1 MEDNVAVVDVES
13 KSIKPDT
20 KLSEKVIWML
30 MYILSAIHGLM
41 VIVPGML
48 SSCITEM
55 KSEFGLSDK
64 EFGMFGTVNG
74 FGSLLG
80 SLAFTLVIENINHK
94 CLICTMLLINC
105 LCHFAFF
112 FKLNYSILL
121 GSRFICG
128 FVCVFCFIYFPMWVD
143 KFAMKKWVNFMQ
155 TFVQVANTIG
165 HIFGYF
171 IFLLLGGTQWKYG
184 FLIESISISSLVF
197 IMILI
202 PFKYYD
208 KNYINPDTI
217 KLVNNEG
224 DTSENKTIKE
234 KKETKETQ
242 EVSETQIQNTE
253 QEKET
258 IMKDIICNLPYV
270 LCTLYRGN
278 RLFIFVAI
286 NFWYSDYL
294 QNSLLEKNPSVIF
307 WSYSITMVWASL
319 IGNILGGVVI
329 NKIGGTRSK
338 HIYVAMGVLQF
349 ICVIFG
355 LCAPFSSS
363 VLIFTILMSIYILV
377 NSASG
382 ILSISASFAVMPKTL
397 TGTATGIYSLTVNLI
412 AFLPAPYAYAF
423 IKNLFSDGS
432 YIMIV
437 LMLYGLFG
445 CFEIMAADI
454 YMRVK
459 KIKIYS
465 SEFKFARVK

>member
-1 MEDNVAVVDVES
+1 MEDSVEAVKINQKDS
-13 KSIKPDT
+13 DK
-20 KLSEKVIWML
+20 KLSENIIWLL
-30 MYILSAIHGLM
+30 MYIISTIHGLM

-55 KSEFGLSDK
+55 KSEFNLNDK

-80 SLAFTLVIENINHK
+80 SLAFTLVIERINHK

-112 FKLNYSILL
+112 FKLEYLILL
-121 GSRFICG
+121 MSRFICG

-143 KFAMKKWVNFMQ
+143 RFAMKKWINFMQ
-155 TFVQVANTIG
+155 TFVQVANTIC

-171 IFLLLGGTQWKYG
+171 IFLLLGGKQWKYG
-184 FLIESISISSLVF
+184 FLIESLSISSLVF

-208 KNYINPDTI
+208 KNYINPENIQTKTDND
-217 KLVNNEG
+217 KDNNEL
-224 DTSENKTIKE
+224 
-234 KKETKETQ
+234 
-242 EVSETQIQNTE
+242 

-258 IMKDIICNLPYV
+258 IIKDILCNIPYILV
-270 LCTLYRGN
+270 TLYRGN
-278 RLFIFVAI
+278 RLFIWVAI

-294 QNSLLEKNPSVIF
+294 QNSLLEKDPQVIF
-307 WSYSITMVWASL
+307 WSYSTTMVIASL

-329 NKIGGTRSK
+329 NKIGGTKSK

-349 ICVIFG
+349 ICVVFG
-355 LCAPFSSS
+355 LCAPFSTS
-363 VLIFTILMSIYILV
+363 VLIFTILMSFYILI
-377 NSASG
+377 NSAAG

-397 TGTATGIYSLTVNLI
+397 KGTATGIYSLVVNLI

-423 IKNLFSDGS
+423 IKNLFNDGT
-432 YIMIV
+432 YIMII

-445 CFEIMAADI
+445 VFEIMIADI
-454 YMRVK
+454 YMRIK
-459 KIKIYS
+459 KIKIYKE
-465 SEFKFARVK
+465 EFKYVVVK

>member
-1 MEDNVAVVDVES
+1 MEDSVEAVKINQKDS
-13 KSIKPDT
+13 DK
-20 KLSEKVIWML
+20 KLSENIIWLL
-30 MYILSAIHGLM
+30 MYIISTIHGLM

-55 KSEFGLSDK
+55 KSEFNLNDK

-80 SLAFTLVIENINHK
+80 SLAFTLVIERINHK

-112 FKLNYSILL
+112 FKLEYLILL
-121 GSRFICG
+121 MSRFICG

-143 KFAMKKWVNFMQ
+143 RFAMKKWINFMQ

-171 IFLLLGGTQWKYG
+171 IFLLLGGNQRKYG
-184 FLIESISISSLVF
+184 FLIESLSISSLVF

-208 KNYINPDTI
+208 KNYINPENIQTKTDND
-217 KLVNNEG
+217 KDNNEL
-224 DTSENKTIKE
+224 
-234 KKETKETQ
+234 
-242 EVSETQIQNTE
+242 

-258 IMKDIICNLPYV
+258 IIKDILCNIPYILV
-270 LCTLYRGN
+270 TLYRGN
-278 RLFIFVAI
+278 RLFIWVAI

-294 QNSLLEKNPSVIF
+294 QNSLLEKDPQVIF
-307 WSYSITMVWASL
+307 WSYSTTMVIASL

-329 NKIGGTRSK
+329 NKIGGTKSK

-349 ICVIFG
+349 ICVVFG
-355 LCAPFSSS
+355 LCAPFSTS
-363 VLIFTILMSIYILV
+363 VLIFTILMSFYILI
-377 NSASG
+377 NSAAG

-397 TGTATGIYSLTVNLI
+397 KGTATGIYSLVVNLI

-423 IKNLFSDGS
+423 IKNLFSDGT

-445 CFEIMAADI
+445 VFEIMIADI
-454 YMRVK
+454 YMRIK
-459 KIKIYS
+459 KIKIYKE
-465 SEFKFARVK
+465 EFKYVVVK

>member
-1 MEDNVAVVDVES
+1 MEDSVEAVKINQKDS
-13 KSIKPDT
+13 DK
-20 KLSEKVIWML
+20 KLSENIIWLL
-30 MYILSAIHGLM
+30 MYIISTIHGLM

-55 KSEFGLSDK
+55 KSEFNLNDK
-64 EFGMFGTVNG
+64 EFGMFGKVNG

-80 SLAFTLVIENINHK
+80 SLAFTLVIERINHK

-112 FKLNYSILL
+112 FKLEYLILL
-121 GSRFICG
+121 MSRFICG

-143 KFAMKKWVNFMQ
+143 RFAMKKWINFMQ

-171 IFLLLGGTQWKYG
+171 IFLLLGGKQWKYG
-184 FLIESISISSLVF
+184 FLIESLSISSLVF

-208 KNYINPDTI
+208 KNYINPENIQTKTDND
-217 KLVNNEG
+217 KDNNEL
-224 DTSENKTIKE
+224 
-234 KKETKETQ
+234 
-242 EVSETQIQNTE
+242 

-258 IMKDIICNLPYV
+258 IIKDILCNIPYILV
-270 LCTLYRGN
+270 TLYRGN
-278 RLFIFVAI
+278 RLFIWVAI

-294 QNSLLEKNPSVIF
+294 QNSLLEKDPQVIF
-307 WSYSITMVWASL
+307 WSYSTTMVIASL

-329 NKIGGTRSK
+329 NKIGGTKSK

-349 ICVIFG
+349 ICVVFG
-355 LCAPFSSS
+355 LCAPFSTS
-363 VLIFTILMSIYILV
+363 VLIFTILMSFYILI
-377 NSASG
+377 NSAAG

-397 TGTATGIYSLTVNLI
+397 KGTATGIYSLVVNLI

-423 IKNLFSDGS
+423 IKNLFNDGT
-432 YIMIV
+432 YIMII

-445 CFEIMAADI
+445 VFEIMIADI
-454 YMRVK
+454 YMRIK
-459 KIKIYS
+459 KIKIYKE
-465 SEFKFARVK
+465 EFKYVVVK

>member
-1 MEDNVAVVDVES
+1 MEDIVEVVQTKDKKQE
-13 KSIKPDT
+13 
-20 KLSEKVIWML
+20 KLSENVIWLL
-30 MYILSAIHGLM
+30 MYILSTIHGLM

-55 KSEFGLSDK
+55 KSEFALSDK

-80 SLAFTLVIENINHK
+80 SLAFTLVIERINHK
-94 CLICTMLLINC
+94 CLICSMLLINC
-105 LCHFAFF
+105 ICHFAFF
-112 FKLNYSILL
+112 FKFQYSILL
-121 GSRFICG
+121 SSRFICG
-128 FVCVFCFIYFPMWVD
+128 FVNVFCFIYFPMWVD
-143 KFAMKKWVNFMQ
+143 KFAMRKWVNFMQ

-171 IFLLLGGTQWKYG
+171 IYLLLGGKQWKYG

-208 KNYINPDTI
+208 KNYINPETV
-217 KLVNNEG
+217 KLVTN
-224 DTSENKTIKE
+224 DDSSENKNIKE
-234 KKETKETQ
+234 KKESQVIQKEDL
-242 EVSETQIQNTE
+242 
-253 QEKET
+253 EKET
-258 IMKDIICNLPYV
+258 VMKDIICNIPYV

-294 QNSLLEKNPSVIF
+294 QNSLMEKNPTVIF
-307 WSYSITMVWASL
+307 WSYSITMVIASL

-338 HIYVAMGVLQF
+338 YIYVAMGVLQF
-349 ICVIFG
+349 ICVVFG
-355 LCAPFSSS
+355 LCAPFSTS

-397 TGTATGIYSLTVNLI
+397 TGTATGIYSLVVNLI

-423 IKNLFSDGS
+423 IKNLFDDGT

-459 KIKIYS
+459 KIKIYA
-465 SEFKFARVK
+465 EEYKNVTVK

>member
-1 MEDNVAVVDVES
+1 MEDSVEAVKINQKDS
-13 KSIKPDT
+13 DK
-20 KLSEKVIWML
+20 KLSENIIWLL
-30 MYILSAIHGLM
+30 MYIISTIHGLM

-55 KSEFGLSDK
+55 KSEFNLNDK

-80 SLAFTLVIENINHK
+80 SLAFTLVIERINHK

-112 FKLNYSILL
+112 FKLEYLILL
-121 GSRFICG
+121 MSRFICG

-143 KFAMKKWVNFMQ
+143 RFAMKKWINFMQ

-171 IFLLLGGTQWKYG
+171 IFLLLGGKQWKYG
-184 FLIESISISSLVF
+184 FLIESLSISSLVF

-208 KNYINPDTI
+208 KNYINPENIQTKTDND
-217 KLVNNEG
+217 KDNNEL
-224 DTSENKTIKE
+224 
-234 KKETKETQ
+234 
-242 EVSETQIQNTE
+242 

-258 IMKDIICNLPYV
+258 IIKDILCNIPYILV
-270 LCTLYRGN
+270 TLYRGN
-278 RLFIFVAI
+278 RLFIWVAI

-294 QNSLLEKNPSVIF
+294 QNSLLEKDPQVIF
-307 WSYSITMVWASL
+307 WSYSTTMVIASL

-329 NKIGGTRSK
+329 NKIGGTKSK

-349 ICVIFG
+349 ICVVFG
-355 LCAPFSSS
+355 LCAPFSTS
-363 VLIFTILMSIYILV
+363 VLIFTILMSFYILI
-377 NSASG
+377 NSAAG

-397 TGTATGIYSLTVNLI
+397 KGTATGIYSLVVNLI

-423 IKNLFSDGS
+423 IKNLFSDGT
-432 YIMIV
+432 YIMII

-445 CFEIMAADI
+445 VFEIMIADI
-454 YMRVK
+454 YMRIK
-459 KIKIYS
+459 KIKIYKE
-465 SEFKFARVK
+465 EFKYVVVK

>member
-1 MEDNVAVVDVES
+1 MESNVEVVS
-13 KSIKPDT
+13 SIPKE
-20 KLSEKVIWML
+20 KERLSEKVIWIL

-48 SSCITEM
+48 SSCIVEM
-55 KSEFGLSDK
+55 KEEFELTDKQFGL
-64 EFGMFGTVNG
+64 FGSVNG
-74 FGSLLG
+74 FGSFIG
-80 SLAFTLVIENINHK
+80 SLAFTLVIEKISHK
-94 CLICTMLLINC
+94 CLISTMLLINC

-112 FKLNYSILL
+112 FKMSYPILL
-121 GSRFICG
+121 ASRFICG
-128 FVCVFCFIYFPMWVD
+128 FVCVFCFIYFPMWVE

-155 TFVQVANTIG
+155 TFVQVSNTIG

-171 IFLLLGGTQWKYG
+171 VYLILGGHNWKYG
-184 FLIESISISSLVF
+184 FLLESLSISSLVF

-208 KNYINPDTI
+208 KNYVNPDYLKEEVI
-217 KLVNNEG
+217 SN
-224 DTSENKTIKE
+224 DSSEEKGIKE
-234 KKETKETQ
+234 KKEPQKE
-242 EVSETQIQNTE
+242 EE
-253 QEKET
+253 ET
-258 IMKDIICNLPYV
+258 IMKDIICNIPYV
-270 LCTLYRGN
+270 LISLYRGN

-294 QNSLLEKNPSVIF
+294 QNSLMEKNPTVIF
-307 WSYSITMVWASL
+307 WSYSITMVIASL

-329 NKIGGTRSK
+329 NRIGGTKSK
-338 HIYVAMGVLQF
+338 HSYVAMGVLQF
-349 ICVIFG
+349 LCVLFG
-355 LCAPFSSS
+355 LFAPFTNS
-363 VLIFTILMSIYILV
+363 VLIFTALMSMYILI

-382 ILSISASFAVMPKTL
+382 IITISASFAVMPKTL
-397 TGTATGIYSLTVNLI
+397 TGTATGMYSLLVNLI

-423 IKNLFSDGS
+423 IKSLVGGEGS

-465 SEFKFARVK
+465 QEFKSVAVKL

>member
-1 MEDNVAVVDVES
+1 M
-13 KSIKPDT
+13 
-20 KLSEKVIWML
+20 
-30 MYILSAIHGLM
+30 
-41 VIVPGML
+41 
-48 SSCITEM
+48 
-55 KSEFGLSDK
+55 
-64 EFGMFGTVNG
+64 
-74 FGSLLG
+74 
-80 SLAFTLVIENINHK
+80 
-94 CLICTMLLINC
+94 
-105 LCHFAFF
+105 HFAFF
-112 FKLNYSILL
+112 FKFQYPILL
-121 GSRFICG
+121 TSRFICG
-128 FVCVFCFIYFPMWVD
+128 FVNVFCFIYFPMWVD
-143 KFAMKKWVNFMQ
+143 KFAMRKWVNFMQ

-171 IFLLLGGTQWKYG
+171 IFLLLGGKQWKYG

-208 KNYINPDTI
+208 KNYINPETVKI
-217 KLVNNEG
+217 INNE
-224 DTSENKTIKE
+224 DSSEEKTIKE
-234 KKETKETQ
+234 KKETQSIQKEDT
-242 EVSETQIQNTE
+242 EETV
-253 QEKET
+253 
-258 IMKDIICNLPYV
+258 MKDIICNIPYV

-294 QNSLLEKNPSVIF
+294 QNSLMEKNPTVIF
-307 WSYSITMVWASL
+307 WSYSTTMVIASL

-338 HIYVAMGVLQF
+338 FIYVAMGVLQF
-349 ICVIFG
+349 ICVVFG
-355 LCAPFSSS
+355 LCAPFSTS

-397 TGTATGIYSLTVNLI
+397 TGTATGIYSLVVNLI

-423 IKNLFSDGS
+423 IKNLFDDGT

-459 KIKIYS
+459 KIKIYAN
-465 SEFKFARVK
+465 EYKNVTVK

>member
-1 MEDNVAVVDVES
+1 MEDSVQVVSADNL
-13 KSIKPDT
+13 KPKE
-20 KLSEKVIWML
+20 KLSENVIWVL

-55 KSEFGLSDK
+55 KSEFSLSDK

-80 SLAFTLVIENINHK
+80 SLAFTLVIEKINHK
-94 CLICTMLLINC
+94 VLICSMLLINC
-105 LCHFAFF
+105 TCHFAFF
-112 FKLNYSILL
+112 FKFAYPILL
-121 GSRFICG
+121 GSRFLCG

-208 KNYINPDTI
+208 KNYINPETEKI
-217 KLVNNEG
+217 VNNE
-224 DTSENKTIKE
+224 DISENKTIKE
-234 KKETKETQ
+234 KKETTNTPKE
-242 EVSETQIQNTE
+242 ET
-253 QEKET
+253 EKET
-258 IMKDIICNLPYV
+258 VMKDIICNIPYV

-294 QNSLLEKNPSVIF
+294 QNSLMEKNPSVIF
-307 WSYSITMVWASL
+307 WSYSISL

-349 ICVIFG
+349 ICVVFG

-397 TGTATGIYSLTVNLI
+397 TGTATGIYSLVVNLI

-423 IKNLFSDGS
+423 IKNLLH
-432 YIMIV
+432 
-437 LMLYGLFG
+437 LML
-445 CFEIMAADI
+445 
-454 YMRVK
+454 MRLL
-459 KIKIYS
+459 KIYLMM
-465 SEFKFARVK
+465 EVI

>member
-1 MEDNVAVVDVES
+1 MEETVEVVQINS
-13 KSIKPDT
+13 KKYE
-20 KLSEKVIWML
+20 KLSENVIWLL
-30 MYILSAIHGLM
+30 MYILSTIHGLM

-55 KSEFGLSDK
+55 KSEFSLSDK

-80 SLAFTLVIENINHK
+80 SLAFTLVIERINHK

-112 FKLNYSILL
+112 FKFEYPILL
-121 GSRFICG
+121 TSRFICG
-128 FVCVFCFIYFPMWVD
+128 FVCVFCFIYFPM
-143 KFAMKKWVNFMQ
+143 
-155 TFVQVANTIG
+155 FVQVANTIG

-171 IFLLLGGTQWKYG
+171 IFLLLGGKQWKYG
-184 FLIESISISSLVF
+184 FLIESLSISSLVF

-208 KNYINPDTI
+208 KNYINPETVKI
-217 KLVNNEG
+217 INNE
-224 DTSENKTIKE
+224 DSLENKNIKE
-234 KKETKETQ
+234 KKEIQITTKEDL
-242 EVSETQIQNTE
+242 
-253 QEKET
+253 EKET
-258 IMKDIICNLPYV
+258 VMKDIICNIPYV

-294 QNSLLEKNPSVIF
+294 QNSLMEKNPSVIF
-307 WSYSITMVWASL
+307 WSYSTTMVIASL

-329 NKIGGTRSK
+329 KKIGGVRSK
-338 HIYVAMGVLQF
+338 HLYVAMGVLQF
-349 ICVIFG
+349 VCVVFG

-382 ILSISASFAVMPKTL
+382 IVSISASFAVMPKTL
-397 TGTATGIYSLTVNLI
+397 TGTATGIYSLVVNLI

-423 IKNLFSDGS
+423 IKQLFDDGT

-459 KIKIYS
+459 KIKIYDE
-465 SEFKFARVK
+465 EFKFVSVK

>member
-1 MEDNVAVVDVES
+1 MEDSVEAVKINQKDS
-13 KSIKPDT
+13 DK
-20 KLSEKVIWML
+20 KLSENIIWLL
-30 MYILSAIHGLM
+30 MYIISTIHGLM

-55 KSEFGLSDK
+55 KSEFNLNDK

-80 SLAFTLVIENINHK
+80 SLAFTLVIERINHK

-112 FKLNYSILL
+112 FKLEYLILL
-121 GSRFICG
+121 MSRFICG

-143 KFAMKKWVNFMQ
+143 RFAMKKWINFMQ

-171 IFLLLGGTQWKYG
+171 IFLLLGGKQWKYG
-184 FLIESISISSLVF
+184 FLIESLSISSLVF

-208 KNYINPDTI
+208 KNYINPENIQTKTDND
-217 KLVNNEG
+217 KDNNEL
-224 DTSENKTIKE
+224 
-234 KKETKETQ
+234 
-242 EVSETQIQNTE
+242 

-258 IMKDIICNLPYV
+258 IIKDILCNIPYILV
-270 LCTLYRGN
+270 TLYRGN
-278 RLFIFVAI
+278 RLFIWVAI
-286 NFWYSDYL
+286 NLWYSDYL
-294 QNSLLEKNPSVIF
+294 QNSLLEKDPQVIF
-307 WSYSITMVWASL
+307 WSYSTTMVIASL

-329 NKIGGTRSK
+329 NKIGGTKSK

-349 ICVIFG
+349 ICVVFG
-355 LCAPFSSS
+355 LCAPFSTS
-363 VLIFTILMSIYILV
+363 VLIFTILMSFYILI
-377 NSASG
+377 NSAAG

-397 TGTATGIYSLTVNLI
+397 KGTATGIYSLVVNLI

-423 IKNLFSDGS
+423 IKNLFNDGT
-432 YIMIV
+432 YIMII

-445 CFEIMAADI
+445 VFEIMIADI
-454 YMRVK
+454 YMRIK
-459 KIKIYS
+459 KIKIYKE
-465 SEFKFARVK
+465 EFKYVVVK

>member
-1 MEDNVAVVDVES
+1 MEDSVEAVKINQKDS
-13 KSIKPDT
+13 DK
-20 KLSEKVIWML
+20 KLSENIIWLL
-30 MYILSAIHGLM
+30 MYIISTIHGLM

-55 KSEFGLSDK
+55 KSEFNLNDK

-80 SLAFTLVIENINHK
+80 SLAFTLVIERINHK

-112 FKLNYSILL
+112 LKLEYLILL
-121 GSRFICG
+121 MSRFICG

-143 KFAMKKWVNFMQ
+143 RFAMKKWINFMQ

-171 IFLLLGGTQWKYG
+171 IFLLLGGKQWKYG
-184 FLIESISISSLVF
+184 FLIESLSISSLVF

-208 KNYINPDTI
+208 KNYINPENIQTKTDND
-217 KLVNNEG
+217 KDNNEL
-224 DTSENKTIKE
+224 
-234 KKETKETQ
+234 
-242 EVSETQIQNTE
+242 

-258 IMKDIICNLPYV
+258 IIKDILCNIPYILV
-270 LCTLYRGN
+270 TLYRGN
-278 RLFIFVAI
+278 RLFIWVAI

-294 QNSLLEKNPSVIF
+294 QNSLLEKDPQVIF
-307 WSYSITMVWASL
+307 WSYSTTMVIASL

-329 NKIGGTRSK
+329 NKIGGTKSK

-349 ICVIFG
+349 ICVVFG
-355 LCAPFSSS
+355 LCAPFSTS
-363 VLIFTILMSIYILV
+363 VLIFTILMSFYILI
-377 NSASG
+377 NSAAG

-397 TGTATGIYSLTVNLI
+397 KGTATGIYSLVVNLI

-423 IKNLFSDGS
+423 IKNLFNDGT
-432 YIMIV
+432 YIMII

-445 CFEIMAADI
+445 VFEIMIADI
-454 YMRVK
+454 YMRIK
-459 KIKIYS
+459 KIKIYKE
-465 SEFKFARVK
+465 EFKYVVVK